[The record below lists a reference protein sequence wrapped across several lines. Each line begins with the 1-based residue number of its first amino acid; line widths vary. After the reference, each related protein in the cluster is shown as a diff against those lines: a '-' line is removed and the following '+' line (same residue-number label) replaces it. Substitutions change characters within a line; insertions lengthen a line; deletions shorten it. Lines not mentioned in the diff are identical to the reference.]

1 MTDFDLV
8 LDRSGSPAEKWNK
21 PALLKHFGRDDL
33 LPFWVA
39 DMEFKA
45 PLTVCSSLVKRA
57 ENGIFGYEYKQ
68 DSLYDTIIRWYS
80 MRHNWNID
88 KSDLRF
94 SRGILNA
101 ISMLINLHT
110 EEGDGIIVQPPV
122 FFEFRL
128 AIRDNKRNVIR
139 NPLKRNNG
147 RYQMDF
153 DDLEKKASDPR
164 TKMLILCNP
173 HNPVGRV
180 WRRDELQRAGEIC
193 QKNHVLVISD
203 EIHGDFVFN
212 GHKYTPFASIPG
224 EISQNSFTC
233 LSPAKTFNIASVTDG
248 LVIIPNEVYRKQYDQ
263 FAKQLSINKT
273 NAFSVVAMETA
284 YRSGGEWLD
293 QLLNYL
299 QGNITYLKN
308 YLKDRIPGIHMAE
321 PEGTFLVWLDFR
333 ELDMDVKQLENFLA
347 QKARLALNSGY
358 WFGRQGAGYARMTIA
373 CPRSMLK
380 EALVRLEH
388 ATQRLQKTDND

>member
-1 MTDFDLV
+1 MIDFDLV
-8 LDRSGSPAEKWNK
+8 IDRSGSPAEKWNK

-45 PLTVCSSLVKRA
+45 PPTVYGSLIERA

-68 DSLYDTIIRWYS
+68 ASLYNAIIQWYS
-80 MRHNWNID
+80 TRHHWKID
-88 KSDLRF
+88 KPDLRF

-110 EEGDGIIVQPPV
+110 EEGDGIIIQPPV

-139 NPLKRNNG
+139 NPLKRIDE

-153 DDLEKKASDPR
+153 DDLEEKAADPR

-180 WRRDELQRAGEIC
+180 WRRDELQRVGEIC
-193 QKNHVLVISD
+193 KEHHVLVVSD
-203 EIHGDFVFN
+203 EIHGDFVFK
-212 GHKYTPFASIPG
+212 GHKYIPFASISD
-224 EISQNSFTC
+224 EIARNSFTC
-233 LSPAKTFNIASVTDG
+233 LSPAKTFNIAAVTDG
-248 LVIIPNEVYRKQYDQ
+248 IVIIRNEEYRKQYDQ
-263 FAKQLSINKT
+263 FSGQLLINKT
-273 NAFSVVAMETA
+273 NAFSVIAMETA
-284 YRSGGEWLD
+284 YQTGGEWLD
-293 QLLNYL
+293 QVLDYL
-299 QGNITYLKN
+299 QGNQSYLN
-308 YLKDRIPGIHMAE
+308 DYLIDRIPKVRLVE
-321 PEGTFLVWLDFR
+321 PEGTFLAWLDFR
-333 ELDMDVKQLENFLA
+333 ELGMEAKELEVFLA

-373 CPRSMLK
+373 CPQSMLK
-380 EALVRLEH
+380 EALARLEH
-388 ATQRLQKTDND
+388 ATKIE

>member
-1 MTDFDLV
+1 MIDFDLV
-8 LDRSGSPAEKWNK
+8 IDRSGSPAEKWNK

-45 PLTVCSSLVKRA
+45 PPTVYGSLIERA

-68 DSLYDTIIRWYS
+68 ASLYNAIIQWYS
-80 MRHNWNID
+80 TRHHWKID
-88 KSDLRF
+88 KPDLRF

-101 ISMLINLHT
+101 ISMFINLHT
-110 EEGDGIIVQPPV
+110 EEGDGIIIQPPV

-139 NPLKRNNG
+139 NPLKRIDE

-153 DDLEKKASDPR
+153 DDLEEKAADPR

-180 WRRDELQRAGEIC
+180 WGRDELQRVGEIC
-193 QKNHVLVISD
+193 KKHHVLVVSD
-203 EIHGDFVFN
+203 EIHGDFVFK
-212 GHKYTPFASIPG
+212 GHKYIPFASISD
-224 EISQNSFTC
+224 EIARNSFTC
-233 LSPAKTFNIASVTDG
+233 LSPAKTFNIAAVTDG
-248 LVIIPNEVYRKQYDQ
+248 IVIIRNEEFRKQYDQ
-263 FAKQLSINKT
+263 FSGQLLINKT

-284 YRSGGEWLD
+284 YQTGGEWLD
-293 QLLNYL
+293 QVLDYL
-299 QGNITYLKN
+299 QGNLSYLN
-308 YLKDRIPGIHMAE
+308 DYLIDRIPKVRLVE
-321 PEGTFLVWLDFR
+321 PEGTFLAWLDFR
-333 ELDMDVKQLENFLA
+333 ELGMEAKELEVFLA
-347 QKARLALNSGY
+347 EKARLALNSGY

-373 CPRSMLK
+373 CPQSMLK
-380 EALVRLEH
+380 EALARLEH
-388 ATQRLQKTDND
+388 ATKILT

>member
-1 MTDFDLV
+1 MTDFDFV
-8 LDRSGSPAEKWNK
+8 LDRSHSSAEKWNK
-21 PALLKHFGRDDL
+21 PAMLRHFGRDDL

-45 PLTVCSSLVKRA
+45 PPTVCSSLIERA

-68 DSLYDTIIRWYS
+68 DSLYNAIIQWHS
-80 MRHNWNID
+80 TRHHWMID

-101 ISMLINLHT
+101 ISMLINLYT
-110 EEGDGIIVQPPV
+110 KEDDGIIVQPPV

-139 NPLKRNNG
+139 NSLKRVDG

-153 DDLEKKASDPR
+153 DDLEEKAADPR

-180 WRRDELQRAGEIC
+180 WERNELQLVGEIC

-203 EIHGDFVFN
+203 EIYGDFVFK
-212 GHKYTPFASIPG
+212 GHQYIPFASISD
-224 EISQNSFTC
+224 EIAQNSFTC
-233 LSPAKTFNIASVTDG
+233 LSPAKTFNIAAVTDG
-248 LVIIPNEVYRKQYDQ
+248 FVIIPNETYRKQYDQ
-263 FAKQLSINKT
+263 LARQLLINKT

-284 YRSGGEWLD
+284 YRTAGEWLD

-299 QGNITYLKN
+299 WENMSYLDN
-308 YLKDRIPGIHMAE
+308 YLKDYIPKVHLIE
-321 PEGTFLVWLDFR
+321 PEGTFLAWLDFR
-333 ELDMDVKQLENFLA
+333 DLGMEAKQLEKFLA
-347 QKARLALNSGY
+347 QESRLALNSGY
-358 WFGRQGAGYARMTIA
+358 WFGRQGAGYARMTVA
-373 CPRSMLK
+373 CPQSMLK
-380 EALVRLEH
+380 EGLLRLEH
-388 ATQRLQKTDND
+388 ATNRLLNESNG

>member
-8 LDRSGSPAEKWNK
+8 LDRSGTPAEKWNK

-45 PLTVCSSLVKRA
+45 PPTVCNSLIKRA
-57 ENGIFGYEYKQ
+57 GNGIFGYEYKQ
-68 DSLYDTIIRWYS
+68 GSLYNAIIQWYS
-80 MRHNWNID
+80 TRHHWKID

-110 EEGDGIIVQPPV
+110 EEGDGIIIQPPV

-128 AIRDNKRNVIR
+128 AIRGNKRNAIR
-139 NPLKRNNG
+139 NPLKRIDE

-153 DDLEKKASDPR
+153 DDLEEKAADPR

-180 WRRDELQRAGEIC
+180 WGSDELQRVGEIC
-193 QKNHVLVISD
+193 KKHHVLVVSD
-203 EIHGDFVFN
+203 EIHGDFVFK
-212 GHKYTPFASIPG
+212 GHKYIPFASISD
-224 EISQNSFTC
+224 EIARNSFTC
-233 LSPAKTFNIASVTDG
+233 LSPAKTFNIAAVTDG
-248 LVIIPNEVYRKQYDQ
+248 IVIIRNEEFRKQYDQ
-263 FAKQLSINKT
+263 FSGQLFINKT
-273 NAFSVVAMETA
+273 NAFSVIAMETA
-284 YRSGGEWLD
+284 YQTGGGWLD
-293 QLLNYL
+293 QVLDYL
-299 QGNITYLKN
+299 QGNMS
-308 YLKDRIPGIHMAE
+308 YLKDYLIDRIPKVRLVE
-321 PEGTFLVWLDFR
+321 PEGTFLAWLDFR
-333 ELDMDVKQLENFLA
+333 ELGMEVKELDVFLA
-347 QKARLALNSGY
+347 EKARLALNSGY

-373 CPRSMLK
+373 CPQSMLK
-380 EALVRLEH
+380 EALARLEH
-388 ATQRLQKTDND
+388 ATKILT

>member
-1 MTDFDLV
+1 MSIGYVFFLMIRRPP
-8 LDRSGSPAEKWNK
+8 RSTLFPYTT
-21 PALLKHFGRDDL
+21 LFR
-33 LPFWVA
+33 
-39 DMEFKA
+39 
-45 PLTVCSSLVKRA
+45 SLVKRA

-68 DSLYDTIIRWYS
+68 DSLYNAIIRWYS
-80 MRHNWNID
+80 TRHNWNID

-212 GHKYTPFASIPG
+212 GHKYTPFASITDK
-224 EISQNSFTC
+224 ISQNSFIC

-263 FAKQLSINKT
+263 FSRALSINKT

-284 YRSGGEWLD
+284 YRSGEEWLD

-333 ELDMDVKQLENFLA
+333 ELDMEVKQLENFLA

>member
-8 LDRSGSPAEKWNK
+8 LDRSGSPSEKWNK
-21 PALLKHFGRDDL
+21 SAMLKHFGRGDL

-45 PLTVCSSLVKRA
+45 PPNVCNSLIDRA

-68 DSLYDTIIRWYS
+68 DSLYNAIIQWYCT
-80 MRHNWNID
+80 RHNWKID
-88 KSDLRF
+88 KSDVRF
-94 SRGILNA
+94 SRGIMNA

-139 NPLKRNNG
+139 NPLKRIDE

-153 DDLEKKASDPR
+153 DDLEEKAADPR

-180 WRRDELQRAGEIC
+180 WERDELQRVGKIC
-193 QKNHVLVISD
+193 KKHHVLVVSD
-203 EIHGDFVFN
+203 EIHGDFVFK
-212 GHKYTPFASIPG
+212 GHKYIPFASISD
-224 EISQNSFTC
+224 EIARNSFTC
-233 LSPAKTFNIASVTDG
+233 LSPAKTFNIAAVTDG
-248 LVIIPNEVYRKQYDQ
+248 IVIIRNEDFRKQYDQ
-263 FAKQLSINKT
+263 FSEQLLINKT
-273 NAFSVVAMETA
+273 NAFSVLAMETA
-284 YRSGGEWLD
+284 YQTGGEWLD
-293 QLLNYL
+293 QVLNYL
-299 QGNITYLKN
+299 QGNLSYLN
-308 YLKDRIPGIHMAE
+308 DYLIDRIPKVRLVE
-321 PEGTFLVWLDFR
+321 PEGTFLAWLDFR
-333 ELDMDVKQLENFLA
+333 ELGMEAKELEVFLA
-347 QKARLALNSGY
+347 EKARLALNSGY

-373 CPRSMLK
+373 CPQSMLK
-380 EALVRLEH
+380 EALGRLER
-388 ATQRLQKTDND
+388 AIQMLT

>member
-8 LDRSGSPAEKWNK
+8 LDRSGTPAEKWNK

-45 PLTVCSSLVKRA
+45 PPTVCNSLIKRA

-68 DSLYDTIIRWYS
+68 GSLYNAIIQWYS
-80 MRHNWNID
+80 TRHHWKID

-110 EEGDGIIVQPPV
+110 EEGDGIIIQPPV

-128 AIRDNKRNVIR
+128 AIRDNKRNAIR
-139 NPLKRNNG
+139 NPLKRIDE

-153 DDLEKKASDPR
+153 DDLEEKAADPR

-180 WRRDELQRAGEIC
+180 WGSDELQRVGEIC
-193 QKNHVLVISD
+193 KKHHVLVVSD
-203 EIHGDFVFN
+203 EIHGDFVFK
-212 GHKYTPFASIPG
+212 GHKYIPFASISD
-224 EISQNSFTC
+224 EIARNSFTC
-233 LSPAKTFNIASVTDG
+233 LSPAKTFNIAAVTDG
-248 LVIIPNEVYRKQYDQ
+248 IVIIRNEEFRKQYDQ
-263 FAKQLSINKT
+263 FSGQLFINKT
-273 NAFSVVAMETA
+273 NAFSVIAMETA
-284 YRSGGEWLD
+284 YQTGGGWLD
-293 QLLNYL
+293 EVLDYL
-299 QGNITYLKN
+299 QGNMS
-308 YLKDRIPGIHMAE
+308 YLKDYLIDRIPKVRLVE
-321 PEGTFLVWLDFR
+321 PEGTFLAWLDFR
-333 ELDMDVKQLENFLA
+333 ELGMEVKELDVFLA
-347 QKARLALNSGY
+347 EKARLALNSGY

-373 CPRSMLK
+373 CPQSMLK
-380 EALVRLEH
+380 EALARLEH
-388 ATQRLQKTDND
+388 ATKILT